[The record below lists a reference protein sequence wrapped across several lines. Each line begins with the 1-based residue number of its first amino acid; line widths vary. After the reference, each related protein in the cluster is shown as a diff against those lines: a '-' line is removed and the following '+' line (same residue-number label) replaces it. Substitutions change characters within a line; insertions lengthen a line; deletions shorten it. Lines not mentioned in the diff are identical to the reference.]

1 MKSTIRTAATLLC
14 LALTVFF
21 SSCEL
26 FEPKPDAS
34 DVEDVT
40 RKAYDY
46 ILENY
51 NDAVDYVFTP
61 EQVAAIGPG
70 TVMLD
75 ENRDMRTGTL
85 YGSVKMTISSWTGPM
100 SAAGFT
106 YTGHVVFTTFAGDG
120 SNPYVELSG
129 EVDYTYVAAAH
140 SRILNG
146 TLTLVNGED
155 DNYLDRVTYDNFDF
169 RESGDCH
176 GRITADGVV
185 FTYDGGSITEPAQ

>member
-1 MKSTIRTAATLLC
+1 MPTAAATLLS
-14 LALTVFF
+14 LALAMFF

-51 NDAVDYVFTP
+51 NDTVDYVLTP

-85 YGSVKMTISSWTGPM
+85 HGSVKMTISSWTGPM

-129 EVDYTYVAAAH
+129 EADYTYVAATH
-140 SRILNG
+140 SHILNG

-155 DNYLDRVTYDNFDF
+155 DNYLDRISYENFDF
-169 RESGDCH
+169 RELSRCYGK
-176 GRITADGVV
+176 ITADGVV
-185 FTYDGGSITEPAQ
+185 FNYDGGLPSEPVQ